1 MEGGTVVVFSGP
13 QLSLWEMRAL
23 AGLFSGRAVHPSVR
37 CFVTTSRQVLAEA
50 RRLGAAQTLEA
61 AGVGI
66 LEGVCFYILERL
78 SEIRRE
84 NGWVNM
90 VSNSAKLVNTIT
102 AHRFN
107 TILRRTAECVEI
119 ACSGKLK

>member
-1 MEGGTVVVFSGP
+1 
-13 QLSLWEMRAL
+13 MRA
-23 AGLFSGRAVHPSVR
+23 AWISPGASASARARTR
-37 CFVTTSRQVLAEA
+37 CARSAKSLSEA
-50 RRLGAAQTLEA
+50 RKLGAAQALEA

-66 LEGVCFYILERL
+66 LEGICFYVLERL

-84 NGWVNM
+84 NGWVNL
-90 VSNSAKLVNTIT
+90 VSNSAKIVNTIT

-119 ACSGKLK
+119 ACSGRLA